1 MTFPNDCVMSVLGL
15 CTRWLSGTGTRPP
28 MFSPDRD
35 VWTSGRMEED
45 EESARLQKRGASW
58 TNPTWFELTGVPLW
72 SPTSKPGAAP
82 ALTAAAAAQ
91 LQVQVPFILH
101 STLSITDHGG
111 AFELTFIPRA
121 NALDD
126 FAVELYLGAGAS
138 SATCSQVTGGSEWT
152 PPEGAYTLIE
162 FISPLDALAGLQWRG
177 FLPGPLRMHNAS
189 EGHMGPAC
197 AALQRP
203 LDEDD
208 IIDLCE

>member
-152 PPEGAYTLIE
+152 YVPARCTL
-162 FISPLDALAGLQWRG
+162 R
-177 FLPGPLRMHNAS
+177 
-189 EGHMGPAC
+189 
-197 AALQRP
+197 
-203 LDEDD
+203 
-208 IIDLCE
+208 

>member
-45 EESARLQKRGASW
+45 EGAAVELRPLHNRPMLRQSRPDCRSAAQVGLIRHGSSSQEYRFG
-58 TNPTWFELTGVPLW
+58 P
-72 SPTSKPGAAP
+72 PTSKPGAAP
-82 ALTAAAAAQ
+82 ALTAAAAVQ

-111 AFELTFIPRA
+111 PSLPSTNPPHTDLYFFFLPTGAFELTFIPRA

-126 FAVELYLGAGAS
+126 FAIELYLGAGAS

-152 PPEGAYTLIE
+152 YVPARCTL
-162 FISPLDALAGLQWRG
+162 R
-177 FLPGPLRMHNAS
+177 
-189 EGHMGPAC
+189 
-197 AALQRP
+197 
-203 LDEDD
+203 
-208 IIDLCE
+208 

>member
-45 EESARLQKRGASW
+45 EGAAVELRPLHNRPMLRQSRPDCRSAAQVGLIRRGSSSQEYRFG
-58 TNPTWFELTGVPLW
+58 P
-72 SPTSKPGAAP
+72 PTSKPGAAP

-152 PPEGAYTLIE
+152 YVPARCTL
-162 FISPLDALAGLQWRG
+162 R
-177 FLPGPLRMHNAS
+177 
-189 EGHMGPAC
+189 
-197 AALQRP
+197 
-203 LDEDD
+203 
-208 IIDLCE
+208 